1 MTTRAFLLG
10 LVAAAGIAFA
20 MPAFARPVTIG
31 YVGLADDVRYHPE
44 VGYTRI
50 QITPEINPIEGARLG
65 IEDLKVVTD
74 AVDIQVTLDEQMA
87 TDAADAV
94 AKITAMSAAGQSF
107 IILDLPG
114 PVVAEVAPAVAGLP
128 VTLLNATAPQD
139 ALRALCQPNLM
150 HASASDRMLSDTYTQ
165 FLRSRDWTRVL
176 MLVGQEPRDAEVADS
191 FAASAERLRIE
202 IVDRRTFTLSTDPAN
217 REENN
222 TMLVTGGVDYDVVF
236 IADSVGE
243 YARYLNYA
251 TQEPRPVLGATG
263 LTAEEWHWSWVRDG
277 ASQVTLRFQRL
288 AEGGRPMSGYDYGTW
303 IAAKSILTAYAKA
316 RSEDPAEIATYLK
329 GSRFQIDGSKGYRM
343 NFRPWDQ
350 QLRQPMVLHTFDA
363 IIADA
368 PFPEFLHQENVLD
381 TLGTDRPE
389 SSCQLQ

>member
-1 MTTRAFLLG
+1 MTTRVLLLG

-20 MPAFARPVTIG
+20 MPAFARSVTIG
-31 YVGLADDVRYHPE
+31 YLGLANDLRYHPE

-50 QITPEINPIEGARLG
+50 QITPEINPVEGARLAV
-65 IEDLKVVTD
+65 EDLKVVTD
-74 AVDIQVTLDEQMA
+74 AADIQVTLDEQMA

-94 AKITAMSAAGQSF
+94 AKITAMSEAGESF
-107 IILDLPG
+107 VIVDLPG
-114 PVVAEVAPAVAGLP
+114 DVLAQVAPAVAALP

-150 HASASDRMLSDTYTQ
+150 HAAASDRMISDAYTQ
-165 FLRSRDWTRVL
+165 FLRNRNWTRVL
-176 MLVGQEPRDAEVADS
+176 VLVGQEPRDAEIADS
-191 FAASAERLRIE
+191 FAASADRLRIQ

-217 REENN
+217 REQNN

-251 TQEPRPVLGATG
+251 TRLPRPVLGATG

-277 ASQVTLRFQRL
+277 ASQVTLRFQR
-288 AEGGRPMSGYDYGTW
+288 AADGGRPMSGYDYGTW
-303 IAAKSILTAYAKA
+303 ISVKSILTAYAKA
-316 RSEDPAEIATYLK
+316 RSEDPAEIAAYLK
-329 GSRFQIDGSKGYRM
+329 GPRIQVDGSKGYRM